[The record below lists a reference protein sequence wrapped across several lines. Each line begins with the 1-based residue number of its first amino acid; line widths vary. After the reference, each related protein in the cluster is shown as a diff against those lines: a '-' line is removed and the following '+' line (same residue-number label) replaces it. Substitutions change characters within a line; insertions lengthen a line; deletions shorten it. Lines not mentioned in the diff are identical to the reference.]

1 MWLEYKDVV
10 WCQSRDKIKSQKP
23 WSLGSMSIYTYPFQ
37 FIRGMNESL
46 EEILTGEHINLD

>member
-1 MWLEYKDVV
+1 MWLEYKDV
-10 WCQSRDKIKSQKP
+10 WCQFREKIKSQKP
-23 WSLGSMSIYTYPFQ
+23 WSLSSMSIYTYPFQ

>member
-10 WCQSRDKIKSQKP
+10 WCQFRDKIKTQKP